1 MDESRSEVDP
11 TNGDQAQ
18 PGEGEVDLDC
28 QWTLTSCQ
36 KDIYQILEEG
46 TPDPSN
52 IGPEPDQQICSSSTI
67 SLNQDLNELLMK
79 IRAVKAKAPKEAGLD
94 GPALQQIKESHQ
106 QLGREYFKRA
116 APEVIPIKELEEL
129 KKQLERVLAAP
140 NGLYTTPANIK
151 DIPLPVVKIEEDE
164 DLESHYLISHED
176 YTELVTALNL
186 FEHKVQSISEQKDRA
201 NDHLYKLAQYAD
213 RYAQSYNSLL
223 NMAELLAGELL
234 EMTALLKTYG
244 PPKAQDH
251 SQEERLA
258 DAVLLVHERLASL
271 SGNRFHKIMDL
282 VDKRAKVNAAQNA
295 PATKSAAKKKAVKPS
310 RSIMANPIVNLVRLN
325 DPMPPIE
332 TPKFGSGSKIHI
344 SDRLKQHSKRKRP
357 VSEPAKTDDRPQ
369 PSQSALPSPSRSLR
383 STPARNVTANKG
395 VLNQIKTSPVSKKR
409 RSGSESKRDRS
420 KDDWHSI
427 ITSDG
432 RENGRYLVL
441 KINAYH
447 KWKRLADRY
456 HEDWLNQ
463 RSNQEGIVAELET
476 ATDPTRRRILNKVNQ
491 ELIRTIAKTRASR
504 NKKIR
509 KLHQRWTIFMTFDLD
524 FAKKHLGSP
533 PQYPMTSRTRRS
545 ISDHTRMMQTGSPDD
560 IELAESRIQKFYEEY
575 PEYNKTR
582 RLLREQ
588 SGAEP
593 SDNQTTDEDESE
605 LEDTEIE
612 EELEEENEDENDIRN
627 WSKSPNQSF
636 LEWSQQDNENETAIE
651 RTTESDQTTHSEF
664 KADSDDDQ
672 DEEP

>member
-1 MDESRSEVDP
+1 MPPRTHRP
-11 TNGDQAQ
+11 
-18 PGEGEVDLDC
+18 
-28 QWTLTSCQ
+28 
-36 KDIYQILEEG
+36 
-46 TPDPSN
+46 
-52 IGPEPDQQICSSSTI
+52 
-67 SLNQDLNELLMK
+67 LN
-79 IRAVKAKAPKEAGLD
+79 R
-94 GPALQQIKESHQ
+94 
-106 QLGREYFKRA
+106 
-116 APEVIPIKELEEL
+116 
-129 KKQLERVLAAP
+129 
-140 NGLYTTPANIK
+140 
-151 DIPLPVVKIEEDE
+151 PL
-164 DLESHYLISHED
+164 
-176 YTELVTALNL
+176 
-186 FEHKVQSISEQKDRA
+186 R
-201 NDHLYKLAQYAD
+201 
-213 RYAQSYNSLL
+213 
-223 NMAELLAGELL
+223 
-234 EMTALLKTYG
+234 
-244 PPKAQDH
+244 
-251 SQEERLA
+251 
-258 DAVLLVHERLASL
+258 
-271 SGNRFHKIMDL
+271 
-282 VDKRAKVNAAQNA
+282 
-295 PATKSAAKKKAVKPS
+295 KKAVKPS

-325 DPMPPIE
+325 DPMSPVE
-332 TPKFGSGSKIHI
+332 TPKSGSGSKIHI

-357 VSEPAKTDDRPQ
+357 VNEPAKTDDT
-369 PSQSALPSPSRSLR
+369 SQSALPSPSRSLR
-383 STPARNVTANKG
+383 STLARNVTANKG

-409 RSGSESKRDRS
+409 KSGTKSKRDRS

-427 ITSDG
+427 ITTDG
-432 RENGRYLVL
+432 RENGQYLVL

-463 RSNQEGIVAELET
+463 RSKQEGIVAELET
-476 ATDPTRRRILNKVNQ
+476 ATDPTRRRILSKVNQ

-545 ISDHTRMMQTGSPDD
+545 ITDHTRMMQTGSPDD
-560 IELAESRIQKFYEEY
+560 IELAESRIQRFYEEY

-612 EELEEENEDENDIRN
+612 EELEEENEDENDIRD

-636 LEWSQQDNENETAIE
+636 LEWYQQDSENKTAITERTE

-664 KADSDDDQ
+664 KADSDS
-672 DEEP
+672 DEEEEP